1 MSLSDKLFVSSDVIE
16 RKVALGDGSE
26 ETLYFKQIGH
36 EDFNRFLQQRAS
48 EDEDVRAGCT
58 AKLIVASLCEPDG
71 TQAISFSKA
80 CQLKPLVANEI
91 IKAILEINGVGE
103 KKE

>member
-1 MSLSDKLFVSSDVIE
+1 MSLSDKLFVSTTVVSRPVTL
-16 RKVALGDGSE
+16 ADGTV
-26 ETLYFKQIGH
+26 ETLYFKEIGH

-48 EDEDVRAGCT
+48 EDEGVRAGCT
-58 AKLIVASLCEPDG
+58 AKLIVASLCEEDG
-71 TQAISFSKA
+71 TQAISYAKA

-91 IKAILEINGVGE
+91 IKAILEVNGVAE